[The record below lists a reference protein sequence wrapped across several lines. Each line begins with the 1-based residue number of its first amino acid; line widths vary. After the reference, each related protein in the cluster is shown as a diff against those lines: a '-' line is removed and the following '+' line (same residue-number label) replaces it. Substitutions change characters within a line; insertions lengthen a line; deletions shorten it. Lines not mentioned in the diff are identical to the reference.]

1 MLCCFPLKPLL
12 IAWVKLVLMVV
23 MLPQDLSLPPPVL
36 AFLNKNPF
44 FIHFQFTNQFPK
56 PIQLY
61 PSLTPNQI
69 LCGTSTNFY
78 VLMLLLL

>member
-12 IAWVKLVLMVV
+12 IALKLVLMVL

-44 FIHFQFTNQFPK
+44 SIHFQFTNQFPK

-61 PSLTPNQI
+61 PSLSPNQI
-69 LCGTSTNFY
+69 LCETSTNFY
-78 VLMLLLL
+78 VLMLLLV